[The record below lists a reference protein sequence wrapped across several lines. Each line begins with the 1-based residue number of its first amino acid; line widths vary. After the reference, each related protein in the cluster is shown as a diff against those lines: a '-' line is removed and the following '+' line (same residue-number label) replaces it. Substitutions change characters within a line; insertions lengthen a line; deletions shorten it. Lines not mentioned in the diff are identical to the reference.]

1 MPWLLVG
8 EFNEILFDS
17 EKDGGLLRPQR
28 YMQNFR
34 DALEDCQLEDMA
46 YIGDRFT
53 WRRGSIRERL
63 DRSIC
68 NREWNILFPLSG
80 SVNEGITKSDHRPVL
95 IDTVFYEGVEAPNPK
110 FGSKIF
116 EARWLNEPSV
126 DEIVR
131 GAWERA
137 KESNQRLINTLA
149 DMHTDLHEWD
159 REILKGLKKR
169 IDRVENELQDLR
181 RGPMT
186 DEALVRQQEILVL
199 LENLCE
205 QEEVMWLQRGRANWL
220 RKGDRNTNFFHHFAS
235 ERNKKN
241 MIKTLHTEN
250 GDIVEGINDLSN
262 FIGGYFGELF
272 MSDTGDPMQSV
283 LDKVKH
289 KVSQEMN
296 EQLFISVYC
305 GGS

>member
-1 MPWLLVG
+1 MRRLDFHHMLIHESDGRSGGLLLMWKNDVKVIERSVTNRHIDVTIDSGSVWRFTGVYGEPDWRYKEQTWTDLRTLFVCNNLMPWFLVG
-8 EFNEILFDS
+8 DFNEILFDS
-17 EKDGGLLRPQR
+17 EKEGGLLRPQR

-34 DALEDCQLEDMA
+34 DALEDCQLQDMA

-53 WRRGSIRERL
+53 WRRRSIRERL

-68 NREWNILFPLSG
+68 NREWNLLFPLSG
-80 SVNEGITKSDHRPVL
+80 SVNEGMTKSDHRPVL
-95 IDTVFYEGVEAPNPK
+95 IDTTFHEGVEAPNPK
-110 FGSKIF
+110 SGKRF

-186 DEALVRQQEILVL
+186 DEALV
-199 LENLCE
+199 
-205 QEEVMWLQRGRANWL
+205 
-220 RKGDRNTNFFHHFAS
+220 
-235 ERNKKN
+235 
-241 MIKTLHTEN
+241 
-250 GDIVEGINDLSN
+250 
-262 FIGGYFGELF
+262 
-272 MSDTGDPMQSV
+272 
-283 LDKVKH
+283 
-289 KVSQEMN
+289 
-296 EQLFISVYC
+296 
-305 GGS
+305 